1 MMTRRKMLGV
11 LAGTTAALACN
22 QLSGAPRPSAKRF
35 GIGMHSYGFHW
46 RAAKEK
52 HAGAKFSDAL
62 EFLEYAHQIGAGGVQ
77 VTIGAKETEYAR
89 RIKAKAAEYGMYF
102 EAQFSLPANQ
112 SDVARFEN
120 DIRLAREAGAT
131 LFRTAC
137 LGGRRYETFKS
148 AEEFREFREKSW
160 NSLALAEPILR
171 HQRLRVAIENH
182 KDWLVPEFLSI
193 LQRIS
198 SEWVGVCV
206 DIGNNIAL
214 LEDAM
219 EVVQALAP
227 FAFSTHIKDMAV
239 QETSDGFLLSEVPL
253 GDGFLD
259 LKRMIEV
266 LEKANP
272 AVQLNLEMITRD
284 PLRISCLSD
293 GYWATM
299 QEASA
304 SGLAR
309 SLGMVKSKKS
319 SKPLPKTTGMTF
331 EQQLAF
337 EDANVRACVKYPLD
351 GGDSLQVQ

>member
-11 LAGTTAALACN
+11 LAGTTAALASN
-22 QLSGAPRPSAKRF
+22 QFSAAEKPRAKRL
-35 GIGMHSYGFHW
+35 GIQMHSYGFHW

-52 HAGAKFSDAL
+52 NAGAKFSDAL
-62 EFLEYAHQIGAGGVQ
+62 EFLEYAHQLGAGGVQ
-77 VTIGAKETEYAR
+77 VAIGAKDAEFAR
-89 RIKAKAAEYGMYF
+89 RIKAKADERGMYF
-102 EAQFSLPANQ
+102 EAQFSLPANE

-148 AEEFREFREKSW
+148 ADEFREFREKSW

-171 HQRLRVAIENH
+171 RQRLRVAIENH
-182 KDWLVPEFLSI
+182 KDWLVPELLSI

-198 SEWVGVCV
+198 SEWVGICV
-206 DIGNNIAL
+206 DTGNSIAL

-219 EVVQALAP
+219 AVVEALAP
-227 FAFSTHIKDMAV
+227 FAFSTHLKDMAV
-239 QETSDGFLLSEVPL
+239 QEAADGFFLSEVPL

-259 LKRMIEV
+259 LKRMIEI
-266 LEKANP
+266 LERANP
-272 AVQLNLEMITRD
+272 ALQLNLEMITRD
-284 PLRISCLSD
+284 PLRIPCLTD

-299 QEASA
+299 EDAPA
-304 SGLAR
+304 LGLAR
-309 SLGMVKSKKS
+309 SLGTVKSKKS

-337 EDANVRACVKYPLD
+337 EDANVRATLKYAL
-351 GGDSLQVQ
+351 G